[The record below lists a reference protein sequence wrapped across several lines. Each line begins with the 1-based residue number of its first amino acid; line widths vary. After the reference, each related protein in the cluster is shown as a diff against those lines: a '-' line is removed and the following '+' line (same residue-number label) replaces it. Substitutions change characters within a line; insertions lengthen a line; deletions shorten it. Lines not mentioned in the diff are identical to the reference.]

1 MQSTFVL
8 TRSCVLAILKVTNK
22 KTFLIRILINCGL
35 FLKTL
40 RLDSFLFPC
49 RLSHNAANYVIL
61 HCFSK
66 VRLKSRNSLRH
77 PIFLFW
83 LNKRIIIVIFLSKR
97 LSTYMWRR
105 IFVWIWDKI
114 ACSTSN
120 SHILKSQMINKSG
133 L

>member
-1 MQSTFVL
+1 MTSFFLLYLLPSRSSKQVICLQSTFVL

-49 RLSHNAANYVIL
+49 RLSHNAANYVIS

-66 VRLKSRNSLRH
+66 ICLKSRNRLRH
-77 PIFLFW
+77 PIFF
-83 LNKRIIIVIFLSKR
+83 NSNFFEQGIIYLHIIDVAFLYEFETKLR
-97 LSTYMWRR
+97 
-105 IFVWIWDKI
+105 
-114 ACSTSN
+114 
-120 SHILKSQMINKSG
+120 INK
-133 L
+133 

>member
-1 MQSTFVL
+1 M

-66 VRLKSRNSLRH
+66 VCLKSRNRLRH
-77 PIFLFW
+77 PISF
-83 LNKRIIIVIFLSKR
+83 FLSKQKDYNSNFFEQEIIYYDVAF
-97 LSTYMWRR
+97 LYEFETKLLVQQIAR
-105 IFVWIWDKI
+105 IKYLIIMQVPKI
-114 ACSTSN
+114 
-120 SHILKSQMINKSG
+120 LQIN
-133 L
+133 